1 MAGPSAAAPSG
12 LLLVDKPRGWTSHD
26 VVAAVR
32 RCFPKGTRVGHAGTL
47 DPRATGL
54 LVLLVG
60 KATRQAQRLL
70 GLAKVYRGAIRLGVR
85 TDTGDLDG
93 RVTSETP
100 IPEISSCYLEELF
113 ARHLGEV
120 EMPVPAYSAVKHQGR
135 PLYRYAR
142 EGEAVPVKTRRSVL
156 TRWELLSWRP
166 PEAEFLVE
174 CSSGTYVRSLA
185 ELVGAEL
192 GCGGALSALRRERVG
207 GYDVSA
213 ALAMDQVRALCA
225 QGALASKLVPLDER

>member
-1 MAGPSAAAPSG
+1 MAEEAAAPAG
-12 LLLVDKPRGWTSHD
+12 LLLIDKPQGWTSHD
-26 VVAAVR
+26 VVAVLR
-32 RCFPKGTRVGHAGTL
+32 RRFPRGTRVGHAGTL

-70 GLAKVYRGAIRLGVR
+70 GLSKVYRGAIRLGVR

-93 RVTSETP
+93 RVTEEAP
-100 IPEISSCYLEELF
+100 VPEISSCYLEELF

-120 EMPVPAYSAVKHQGR
+120 EMPVPAYSAVKHRGR

-142 EGEAVPVKTRRSVL
+142 KGEPVPVKTRSSRL
-156 TRWELLSWRP
+156 ERWELLSWRP
-166 PEAEFLVE
+166 PEAEFRVE

-185 ELVGAEL
+185 ELVGSEL
-192 GCGGALSALRRERVG
+192 GCGGTLSALRRERVG
-207 GYDVSA
+207 VYDLSA
-213 ALAMDQVRALCA
+213 ALGLEEARALTA
-225 QGALASKLVPLDER
+225 EALAARLLPVQ